1 MTPQDQPPVPQHGTP
16 SQLNKFFRHVSS
28 RRDVRPRECGIA
40 VVYATLTMLFLIP
53 FIGLSVDAG
62 VAYVIKTRLSIAV
75 DSACLAAAR
84 SLSRGL
90 TLAAQEAS
98 ARATAL
104 RYFYANFP
112 AGDWRTTGED
122 PVVLIEETGTRMRT
136 ATVSAVRTAPLY
148 FLPLI
153 GEHYADVGV
162 VGQASRR
169 DSNII
174 LVLDR
179 SQSMADSNS
188 VQPMKNAAVNF
199 AQQFANGKDRMGL
212 VVFNM
217 AVSEAMQPT
226 MHFLSSN
233 PSITAR
239 INSIVA
245 DGGTN
250 ATGALNAAYR
260 MLLDINEPGAVNA
273 IVFFTDGYPSALT
286 ANFNNRRENGELDL
300 IKASSGCHNK
310 NSDRIGAIAFGGSP
324 KATTPSRWGIYQYSR
339 SSIEERGTNG
349 GFPIDNLNGCA
360 MRNNNNAMGDDIA
373 RMPYRDLWGNLTS
386 GVLGGYTVTHTT
398 LTNPMMSN
406 AIRNTVLDQ
415 AQKIRSNAS
424 LRPVIYAIG
433 LSVESGDMALDEVF
447 MKNIANTEDST
458 RYNPDQAAGLYI
470 FVPANGQQS
479 TGLQEA
485 FQRIASEILRLSL

>member
-1 MTPQDQPPVPQHGTP
+1 MSIPGHPPTPLLSRSSQHD
-16 SQLNKFFRHVSS
+16 H
-28 RRDVRPRECGIA
+28 RRRATRPKESGIA

-53 FIGLSVDAG
+53 FIGLAIDAG
-62 VAYVIKTRLSIAV
+62 VAFVIKTRLSIAV

-90 TLAAQEAS
+90 TLAAQESS

-112 AGDWRTTGED
+112 PGDWRTTGED
-122 PVVLIEETGTRMRT
+122 PVVLIEETGSRMRT
-136 ATVSAVRTAPLY
+136 VTVNAVRTAPLY

-169 DSNII
+169 DSNVI

-188 VQPMKNAAVNF
+188 VQPMKNAAISF

-217 AVSEAMQPT
+217 AVSETMQPT
-226 MHFLSSN
+226 MNFLSSS
-233 PSITAR
+233 PSITSR

-250 ATGALNAAYR
+250 ATGALNAAYQ

-273 IVFFTDGYPSALT
+273 IVFFTDGHPSALT
-286 ANFNNRRENGELDL
+286 ANYNNRRENGELDL
-300 IKASSGCHNK
+300 IKDSSGCHNK
-310 NSDRIGAIAFGGSP
+310 DSDRIGAISFGGSP
-324 KATTPSRWGIYQYSR
+324 RSSTTYLWGIYQHSR
-339 SSIEERGTNG
+339 SSITEKGTNG
-349 GFPIDNLNGCA
+349 GFAISNLNGCA
-360 MRNNNNAMGDDIA
+360 MRNDMSRMRDDIA
-373 RMPYRDLWGNLTS
+373 RMPYKDLWGNNTS
-386 GVLGGYTVTHTT
+386 GVLAGYTVHHDT

-415 AQKIRSNAS
+415 ARKIRSNAT

-433 LSVESGDMALDEVF
+433 LSVVSGDMALDEVF

-458 RYNPDQAAGLYI
+458 GYDPDHASGLYI
-470 FVPANGQQS
+470 YVPVDGQQS